1 MKFHLAWAQVLS
13 QNALLKF
20 VIFSL
25 TLCTLVLGV
34 MTLKFSLREPLIIE
48 RGCLSQVVRPAP
60 STEHT
65 ENEIRTYLQVALSQR
80 FDTESVADTS
90 LISEGEKLN
99 RKKEQ
104 EELKT
109 REMRQ
114 RVIINSES
122 VRIQGAAVRLDVD
135 RLISTAALRTDLL
148 FPITLTLASVER
160 TSSNPYGLTL
170 QSVSAVDA
178 PTNLIG
184 ASPDK
189 SPPRSPKSTEA
200 GSDEKSR

>member
-20 VIFSL
+20 VILSL

-34 MTLKFSLREPLIIE
+34 MVLKFSLREPLLIE
-48 RGCLSQVVRPAP
+48 RGCLSQIVHPTTN
-60 STEHT
+60 TEHT
-65 ENEIRTYLQVALSQR
+65 ESEIRAYLQFALSQR
-80 FDTESVADTS
+80 FDTQSVADTS

-109 REMRQ
+109 RGMRQ
-114 RVIINSES
+114 RVIVNSES
-122 VRIQGAAVRLDVD
+122 VQIHGAAVRLDVD

-148 FPITLTLASVER
+148 FPITLSLASVER

-178 PTNLIG
+178 PTNLIS
-184 ASPDK
+184 ASSDK
-189 SPPRSPKSTEA
+189 SPSKSKEA
-200 GSDEKSR
+200 GFDEKSH